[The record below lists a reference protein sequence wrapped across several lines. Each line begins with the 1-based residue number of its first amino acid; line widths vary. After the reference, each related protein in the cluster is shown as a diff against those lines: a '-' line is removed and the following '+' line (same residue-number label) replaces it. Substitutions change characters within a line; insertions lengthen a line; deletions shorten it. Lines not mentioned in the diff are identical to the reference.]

1 MGDCPFCPPRLGRER
16 LLAENKRCFATF
28 DANPVAEGH
37 ALIVPRR
44 HVTSLFE
51 LERAEFADVFPLLQA
66 VRAEVERTR
75 RPDGYNVGW
84 NNGEAAGQSVPHLHC
99 HIIPR
104 YRGDV
109 PVPRGG
115 IRNLLLIAG
124 PPAHADEAVGGG
136 Q

>member
-1 MGDCPFCPPRLGRER
+1 MIEGPCPFCPPRLGGER
-16 LLAENKRCFATF
+16 IVAENDAAIATF
-28 DANPVAEGH
+28 DAHPVAPGH

-44 HVTSLFE
+44 HVTSIFE
-51 LERAEFADVFPLLQA
+51 LDAAEFAAFWPLIGA
-66 VRAEVERTR
+66 VRAVIEERH

-84 NNGEAAGQSVPHLHC
+84 NDGVAAGQSVPHSHC
-99 HIIPR
+99 HVIPR

-124 PPAHADEAVGGG
+124 PPAHAGETP
-136 Q
+136 